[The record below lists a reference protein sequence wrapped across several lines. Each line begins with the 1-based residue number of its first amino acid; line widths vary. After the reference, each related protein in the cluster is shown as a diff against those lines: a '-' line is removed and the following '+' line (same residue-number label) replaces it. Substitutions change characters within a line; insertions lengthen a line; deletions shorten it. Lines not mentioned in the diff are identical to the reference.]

1 MLKLLVY
8 ANALIAF
15 ALSEQIKLWE
25 RKQLLECDSCALFAR
40 RDAAHRTA
48 ARGGGGGGQSE
59 HHPHA
64 YAHAHPDIHQDE
76 SHMGESPDQQP
87 GVPRAAGTDT
97 HTHTQV
103 LSAANIFYVAHINKD
118 KRRHTLSPESLC
130 NFVEKTTLFEVHT
143 HAKTQ

>member
-1 MLKLLVY
+1 MIHVHCLHVGMLPIEQQHEVGGEEDSQSTTRMPMHTPTQISIRMRATWANLLIS
-8 ANALIAF
+8 N
-15 ALSEQIKLWE
+15 Q
-25 RKQLLECDSCALFAR
+25 
-40 RDAAHRTA
+40 
-48 ARGGGGGGQSE
+48 
-59 HHPHA
+59 
-64 YAHAHPDIHQDE
+64 E
-76 SHMGESPDQQP
+76 SLVQQ
-87 GVPRAAGTDT
+87 VQT